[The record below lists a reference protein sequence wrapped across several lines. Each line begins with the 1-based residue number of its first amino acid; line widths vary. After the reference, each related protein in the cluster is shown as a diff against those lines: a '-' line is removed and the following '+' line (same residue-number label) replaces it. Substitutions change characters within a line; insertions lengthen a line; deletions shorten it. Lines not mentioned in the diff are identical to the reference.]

1 MTFSANLWPGGRTF
15 PRPFFFLLLFSFIL
29 IYSLAPTVYSGDS
42 GLFSAASYFLGSAHP
57 PAYPLYILLGKLLTF
72 LPFGNIAF
80 KLNLLAALFGALTAV
95 MACEAAS
102 YITKNYI
109 ISFFTVPVLLASPGF
124 ILASSQAKGIYTL
137 NSFLV
142 MLIFYLCLRALKEKN
157 VFRYFLASSFVLGL
171 GMGNHHII
179 SLMLFVILYAA
190 IMRRKELPFRV
201 MVSSMVLFVAGFSV
215 YLYLYLRSIADAFIA
230 YSRVFSFADFFNT
243 FFRAGYGKSTL
254 QSIGEGASSHY
265 LGWIF
270 AIRNVGLILSR
281 EIHPAIW
288 FIILFGLISMFRDR
302 KIFWYL
308 LLSLVVCLP
317 LARLVI
323 SSSHPTYNDLFITST
338 YFLQLIPLLGVI
350 AAAGI
355 YRLFEMI
362 KGHLPLA
369 AKSMVAGSIVF
380 QLILVPITLQKS
392 SLSDYY
398 LPYTW
403 IKDLSKVFKP
413 KSFFFGFGDNP
424 AFLPFYMFGV
434 ERLRDDV
441 LCLDAV
447 PGMNSF
453 HLTISPAWKFS
464 GWYPE
469 FYKKQVSTVEYFY
482 PIAREGRLYASS
494 ISSIPENIGE
504 KFDAGLYV
512 LMVILKPKNSVL
524 PINGWFKEN
533 FAKID
538 YTSIMLS
545 YKPDF
550 MAEEILERYVKT
562 IVTYAN
568 LLAEENSKD
577 ADFYYRLALFSS
589 GGGLQIAIMND
600 YMHFV
605 AEKRGFQEALKLL
618 EEFKN
623 SGMSDKD
630 IKKIEGIEKDLRN
643 SAAS

>member
-1 MTFSANLWPGGRTF
+1 MTLSAKLWPGERIF
-15 PRPFFFLLLFSFIL
+15 PRPFFFLLFFSFIL

-57 PAYPLYILLGKLLTF
+57 PAYPLYILLGKLFTLI
-72 LPFGNIAF
+72 PFGNIAF
-80 KLNLLAALFGALTAV
+80 RVNLLAAVFGAMTAI
-95 MACEAAS
+95 MAYEAAL
-102 YITKNYI
+102 YVTKNYI
-109 ISFFTVPVLLASPGF
+109 ISFFIVPVLLASPSL

-142 MLIFYLCLRALKEKN
+142 MLIFYLCLKALKEKN
-157 VFRYFLASSFVLGL
+157 VPRYFLASSFVLGL

-179 SLMLFVILYAA
+179 GLMLFVILYAA
-190 IMRRKELPFRV
+190 IVRRKELSFRV
-201 MVSSMVLFVAGFSV
+201 LAFILILFAAGFSV
-215 YLYLYLRSIADAFIA
+215 YLYLYLRSIADAFIN

-254 QSIGEGASSHY
+254 QSIGEGASGYYS
-265 LGWIF
+265 GWLF
-270 AIRNVGLILSR
+270 AIRNVGLILSK

-288 FIILFGLISMFRDR
+288 LAVLFGLISTFKDR
-302 KIFWYL
+302 RIFWYL
-308 LLSLVVCLP
+308 LISLAVWLP

-338 YFLQLIPLLGVI
+338 YFLPLIPLLAVT

-362 KGHLPLA
+362 KGRLPLA
-369 AKSMVAGSIVF
+369 AKAFVAGSIIF
-380 QLILVPITLQKS
+380 QLILVPVTVQKS

-403 IKDLSKVFKP
+403 IKDVSKVFRP
-413 KSFFFGFGDNP
+413 KSFFFAFGDNP

-447 PGMNSF
+447 PGLNSF
-453 HLTISPAWKFS
+453 RLTIAPAWKFS
-464 GWYPE
+464 SWYPE
-469 FYKKQVSTVEYFY
+469 FYKKSASAAEYFY

-494 ISSIPENIGE
+494 IGSIPENIRE
-504 KFDAGLYV
+504 KFDTGLYV
-512 LMVILKPKNSVL
+512 LMVILKPKNFAR
-524 PINGWFKEN
+524 PINDRFKED

-550 MAEEILERYVKT
+550 MAEEILQRYVKT
-562 IVTYAN
+562 ILTYAN
-568 LLAEENSKD
+568 LLADENSKD
-577 ADFYYRLALFSS
+577 ADLYYRLALFSS
-589 GGGLQIAIMND
+589 GSGLQIAIMKD
-600 YMHFV
+600 YTRFV
-605 AEKRGFQEALKLL
+605 AEKRGVQEALRLL
-618 EEFKN
+618 EEFKK
-623 SGMSDKD
+623 SGMPDKNID
-630 IKKIEGIEKDLRN
+630 KIEGIEKDLRN

>member
-1 MTFSANLWPGGRTF
+1 MTLNANLWPGGRNF
-15 PRPFFFLLLFSFIL
+15 PRPFFFLLFFSFIL

-57 PAYPLYILLGKLLTF
+57 PAYPLYILWGKLLTF

-80 KLNLLAALFGALTAV
+80 RVNLLAAVFGALTAIT
-95 MACEAAS
+95 AYEAAL
-102 YITKNYI
+102 YVTKNRI
-109 ISFFTVPVLLASPGF
+109 ISLFVLPVLLASPGF

-137 NSFLV
+137 NSFLI
-142 MLIFYLCLRALKEKN
+142 MLIFYLCLRALEEKN
-157 VFRYFLASSFVLGL
+157 PPRYFLASSFVLGL

-179 SLMLFVILYAA
+179 GLMLFVILYAA
-190 IMRRKELPFRV
+190 IVRRKEL
-201 MVSSMVLFVAGFSV
+201 SSRAVAFSLILFTAGFSV

-254 QSIGEGASSHY
+254 QSIGEGASGYYS
-265 LGWIF
+265 GWLF

-281 EIHPAIW
+281 EIHPAVW
-288 FIILFGLISMFRDR
+288 LVILFGLISTFKDR
-302 KIFWYL
+302 RIFWYL
-308 LLSLVVCLP
+308 LISLAIWLP

-338 YFLQLIPLLGVI
+338 YFLQLIPLLAVA

-362 KGHLPLA
+362 KGRLPLA
-369 AKSMVAGSIVF
+369 AKAFVAGSIVF
-380 QLILVPITLQKS
+380 QLILVPVTVQKS

-403 IKDLSKVFKP
+403 IKDVSKVFRP
-413 KSFFFGFGDNP
+413 KSFFFAFGDNP
-424 AFLPFYMFGV
+424 AFLPFYIFGV

-441 LCLDAV
+441 LCLDTV
-447 PGMNSF
+447 PGLNSF
-453 HLTISPAWKFS
+453 HLTIAPAWKFS
-464 GWYPE
+464 GLYPE
-469 FYKKQVSTVEYFY
+469 FYKKRTSAAEYFY

-494 ISSIPENIGE
+494 IGSIPENIGE
-504 KFDAGLYV
+504 KFDTALYV
-512 LMVILKPKNSVL
+512 LMVILKPKNFVL
-524 PINGWFKEN
+524 PINDRFKED

-538 YTSIMLS
+538 YTSVVLS
-545 YKPDF
+545 HKPDF
-550 MAEEILERYVKT
+550 MAEEILDRYVKA
-562 IVTYAN
+562 ISTYAN
-568 LLAEENSKD
+568 LLADENSKD

-589 GGGLQIAIMND
+589 AGELQIAIMKD

-605 AEKRGFQEALKLL
+605 SKKRSVQEALKLL
-618 EEFKN
+618 KEFKW
-623 SGMSDKD
+623 GGISDKN
-630 IKKIEGIEKDLRN
+630 IEKIEGIEKDLRN

>member
-1 MTFSANLWPGGRTF
+1 MTLSADLWPGGRIF
-15 PRPFFFLLLFSFIL
+15 PRPFFFLLFFSFIL

-42 GLFSAASYFLGSAHP
+42 GLFTAASYFLGSAHP
-57 PAYPLYILLGKLLTF
+57 PAYPLYILLGKLFTF
-72 LPFGNIAF
+72 IPFGNIAF
-80 KLNLLAALFGALTAV
+80 RVNLLAAVFGALTV
-95 MACEAAS
+95 IMAYEATF
-102 YITKNYI
+102 YLTKNRI
-109 ISFFTVPVLLASPGF
+109 ISFFTVPVLLASPSF

-142 MLIFYLCLRALKEKN
+142 MLIFYLCLRALKEKS
-157 VFRYFLASSFVLGL
+157 FPRYFLASSFVLGL
-171 GMGNHHII
+171 GIGNHHII

-201 MVSSMVLFVAGFSV
+201 VASSLILFTAGFSV
-215 YLYLYLRSIADAFIA
+215 YLYLYLRSISDAFIA
-230 YSRVFSFADFFNT
+230 YSRVFSFVDFFNT

-265 LGWIF
+265 LGWFF
-270 AIRNVGLILSR
+270 AIRNVGLILSK

-288 FIILFGLISMFRDR
+288 LAVLFGLISTFKDK
-302 KIFWYL
+302 KIFWHL
-308 LLSLVVCLP
+308 LISVAVWLP

-323 SSSHPTYNDLFITST
+323 PSKHPTYNALFITST
-338 YFLQLIPLLGVI
+338 YFLPLIPFLGVT
-350 AAAGI
+350 AAVGI
-355 YRLFEMI
+355 YRLFEI
-362 KGHLPLA
+362 TKAHLPLA
-369 AKSMVAGSIVF
+369 AKSIVAGFIVF
-380 QLILVPITLQKS
+380 QLILVPVTVQKS

-403 IKDLSKVFKP
+403 IKDISKVFRP
-413 KSFFFGFGDNP
+413 KSFFFAFGDNP

-447 PGMNSF
+447 PGQNIF
-453 HLTISPAWKFS
+453 HLTIAPAWKFS

-469 FYKKQVSTVEYFY
+469 FYKKPVSTVEYFY

-494 ISSIPENIGE
+494 VGSIPENIRG
-504 KFDAGLYV
+504 KFDTELYV
-512 LMVILKPKNSVL
+512 LMVILKPKDFAL
-524 PINGWFKEN
+524 PINDRFKED

-538 YTSIMLS
+538 YNSVVLS
-545 YKPDF
+545 HKPDF
-550 MAEEILERYVKT
+550 MAEEILDRYVKT
-562 IVTYAN
+562 ILTYAN

-589 GGGLQIAIMND
+589 GSGLQIAIMKD

-605 AEKRGFQEALKLL
+605 TEKRGVQKALRLL
-618 EEFKN
+618 EEFKK
-623 SGMSDKD
+623 GGIPDKD
-630 IKKIEGIEKDLRN
+630 IEKIEKIEKDLRN